1 MRTTTALSYFSAEVL
16 GFLSS
21 FRRRAWRAHAVQYA
35 LGLVLLVRFRSV
47 SELAR
52 RMGEQAV
59 DALHHFLHDSPWSE
73 GWAVWQQYATI
84 AERVRATGERI
95 RLILDDTPVERAGPH
110 IEGLGIHHS
119 AKGLIRGQCAVT
131 AVVKAGALT
140 LAWAVRGYVP
150 KGACGPG
157 EFQSKVELALAIL
170 WPAQALGEGVTVLLD
185 SWYAC
190 KKILNRIAGY
200 GWRYVAA
207 IKCNR
212 VVWVGNRKTNVRHLA
227 KGPRQYERVKL
238 SRRRTVWVAKCRV
251 MLPGIGAVALFITK
265 LDGGVKF
272 LVSNDLELAPADA
285 VREYAVRFSIETF
298 HRDLKQHLGFGELW
312 CRSWRAV
319 QRHWILCQAA
329 YNALQFWNASRP
341 PRCRCKTFGQT
352 VRAFRAAVRE
362 DDAVRWCRRYAEAA

>member
-1 MRTTTALSYFSAEVL
+1 M
-16 GFLSS
+16 
-21 FRRRAWRAHAVQYA
+21 QYA
-35 LGLVLLVRFRSV
+35 LGRVLLVRSRSV

-59 DALHHFLHDSPWSE
+59 DALHHFLDDSPWSE
-73 GWAVWQQYATI
+73 GWAAWQQYATI
-84 AERVRATGERI
+84 AERVRARGERM

-150 KGACGPG
+150 QGACGHD

-170 WPAQALGEGVTVLLD
+170 WSA
-185 SWYAC
+185 
-190 KKILNRIAGY
+190 
-200 GWRYVAA
+200 
-207 IKCNR
+207 
-212 VVWVGNRKTNVRHLA
+212 
-227 KGPRQYERVKL
+227 
-238 SRRRTVWVAKCRV
+238 
-251 MLPGIGAVALFITK
+251 
-265 LDGGVKF
+265 
-272 LVSNDLELAPADA
+272 
-285 VREYAVRFSIETF
+285 
-298 HRDLKQHLGFGELW
+298 
-312 CRSWRAV
+312 
-319 QRHWILCQAA
+319 QRHWIPA

-352 VRAFRAAVRE
+352 VRAFRAAVSE